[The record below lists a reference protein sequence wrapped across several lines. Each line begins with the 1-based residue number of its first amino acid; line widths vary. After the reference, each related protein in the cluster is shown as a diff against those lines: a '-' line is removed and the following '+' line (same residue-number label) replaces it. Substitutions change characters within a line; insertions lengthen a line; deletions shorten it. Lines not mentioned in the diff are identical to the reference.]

1 MRRNLVALIGGLL
14 AFSVVAA
21 VIAGGASAVN
31 PKCYRNRVD
40 RPGSLLWWSDCAD
53 NWGPHA
59 FYAREL
65 RAAKGRPQRVHHS
78 GNKTYWEYRKSGHD
92 CLFTFNR
99 RGQALLGY
107 CPS

>member
-1 MRRNLVALIGGLL
+1 MRLHLAAFIGALL
-14 AFSVVAA
+14 ALAVVTAGF
-21 VIAGGASAVN
+21 AGGASAVN
-31 PKCYRNRVD
+31 PKCYRNHAS

-65 RAAKGRPQRVHHS
+65 RAAKGRPQSVKHS
-78 GNKTYWEYRKSGHD
+78 GNKTWWEYRKSGHD
-92 CLFTFNR
+92 CVFEFNR

-107 CPS
+107 CAE